1 MKSHRIYVKI
11 SETDKQRIAD
21 YARMHNTDIAKLFR
35 HFFIDYIIEHDEPT
49 SEAFDTLKSIQKELN
64 YIGNNINQIA
74 HQLNAG
80 QPVSDFSALEDFSKT
95 AKDLRKTLNQVRPLR
110 SS

>member
-11 SETDKQRIAD
+11 NETDKARIAN
-21 YARMHNTDIAKLFR
+21 YARMHNSDIAKLFR
-35 HFFIDYIIEHDEPT
+35 QCFIDYIIEQDEPT
-49 SEAFDTLKSIQKELN
+49 SKSLDTLKSIQRELN
-64 YIGNNINQIA
+64 HIGNNINQIA

-80 QPVSDFSALEDFSKT
+80 QSVSDFTPLNDFESLSKSLKK
-95 AKDLRKTLNQVRPLR
+95 ALNQVRPLR

>member
-35 HFFIDYIIEHDEPT
+35 ECFINYIIEQDEPT
-49 SEAFDTLKSIQKELN
+49 AKALDTLKSIQRELN
-64 YIGNNINQIA
+64 HIGNNINQIA
-74 HQLNAG
+74 KHLNGG
-80 QPVSDFSALEDFSKT
+80 QSDSDFSALEEFSKS
-95 AKDLRKTLNQVRPLR
+95 AKELRKALNQVRPLR